1 MVMVMMIDC
10 EVRDGKRSYV
20 LFKRIEDFL
29 YIYNQ
34 MLIEER
40 IVYVTMWIT
49 CSIGFS
55 TPIFFIQRD
64 CKGMI

>member
-1 MVMVMMIDC
+1 MVIMIDC
-10 EVRDGKRSYV
+10 EVRDGKCSYV

-40 IVYVTMWIT
+40 IVYVIMWIT
-49 CSIGFS
+49 
-55 TPIFFIQRD
+55 
-64 CKGMI
+64 